1 MKPVASKTHL
11 KLNLQYRREVDERDL
26 HRDCIRIQL
35 RRRMEIAAEAIVE
48 VISLVRHDN
57 WKYRKD
63 VFRIVR

>member
-1 MKPVASKTHL
+1 
-11 KLNLQYRREVDERDL
+11 
-26 HRDCIRIQL
+26 
-35 RRRMEIAAEAIVE
+35 MEIAAEAIVE